1 MAFYTST
8 MSQLEII
15 KDAVAGRTTDDIRI
29 VPEDER
35 VARELYTETLP
46 SGAI

>member
-1 MAFYTST
+1 MSFYTSVV
-8 MSQLEII
+8 SQLEII
-15 KDAVAGRTTDDIRI
+15 KDAVAGRITEDMRI

-35 VARELYTETLP
+35 VARELYTEALP